1 MRNFKIKKSK
11 KTRLLISLIVIFL
24 IIALVLIYF
33 ATCVNPVIVETSEA
47 KIKSSTSRAVN
58 SAVQTVING
67 TNVYDDIIEIILDD
81 EGKIKLIQVNS
92 LSVNKLSKEI
102 SMVANQN
109 IDLISSQGVTIP
121 LGTLSGI
128 GVFVGLGPDITFRV
142 TAISTIQSKFES
154 EFISAGIN
162 QTNHRIYLNIETTV
176 DLILPTV
183 NKTVIIN
190 SHILICEAILVG
202 EIPSTYLNS
211 DSLDEMLNI
220 IPG

>member
-1 MRNFKIKKSK
+1 MRNFKIKKSR
-11 KTRLLISLIVIFL
+11 KTRLWISLIVIFL
-24 IIALVLIYF
+24 IIALIFIYF
-33 ATCVNPVIVETSEA
+33 AACVNPVIVETSEA

-67 TNVYDDIIEIILDD
+67 TNVYDDIIEIILDA

-102 SMVANQN
+102 SAVANQN

-128 GVFVGLGPDITFRV
+128 GVFVGIGPDITFRV

-162 QTNHRIYLNIETTV
+162 QTNHRIYLNLETTV
-176 DLILPTV
+176 DLIMPTV

-211 DSLDEMLNI
+211 DSLDEMLNL

>member
-211 DSLDEMLNI
+211 DSLDEMLNL

>member
-183 NKTVIIN
+183 NITVIIN

-211 DSLDEMLNI
+211 DSLDEMLNL

>member
-1 MRNFKIKKSK
+1 MRNFKIKKSR
-11 KTRLLISLIVIFL
+11 KTRLWISLIVIFL
-24 IIALVLIYF
+24 IIALIFIYF
-33 ATCVNPVIVETSEA
+33 AACVNPVIVETSEA

-102 SMVANQN
+102 SAVANQN

-128 GVFVGLGPDITFRV
+128 GVFVGIGPDITFRV

-162 QTNHRIYLNIETTV
+162 QTNHRIYLNLETTV
-176 DLILPTV
+176 DLIMPTV
-183 NKTVIIN
+183 NKTAIIN

-211 DSLDEMLNI
+211 DSLDEMLNL

>member
-1 MRNFKIKKSK
+1 MRNFKIKKSR
-11 KTRLLISLIVIFL
+11 KTRLWISLIVVFFF
-24 IIALVLIYF
+24 IALIFIYF
-33 ATCVNPVIVETSEA
+33 AACVNPVIVETSEA
-47 KIKSSTSRAVN
+47 KIKSSTSREVN

-102 SMVANQN
+102 SAVANQN

-128 GVFVGLGPDITFRV
+128 GVFVGIGPDITFRV

-162 QTNHRIYLNIETTV
+162 QTNHRIYLNLETTV
-176 DLILPTV
+176 DLIMPTV

-211 DSLDEMLNI
+211 DSLDEMLNL

>member
-67 TNVYDDIIEIILDD
+67 TNVYDDIIQIILDD

-211 DSLDEMLNI
+211 DSLDEMLNL

>member
-1 MRNFKIKKSK
+1 MRNFKIKKSR
-11 KTRLLISLIVIFL
+11 KTRLWISLIVIFL
-24 IIALVLIYF
+24 IIALIFIYF
-33 ATCVNPVIVETSEA
+33 AACVNPVIVETSEA

-102 SMVANQN
+102 SAVANQN

-128 GVFVGLGPDITFRV
+128 GVFVGIGPDITFRV

-162 QTNHRIYLNIETTV
+162 QTNHRIYLNLETTV
-176 DLILPTV
+176 DLIMPTV

-211 DSLDEMLNI
+211 DSLDEMLNL

>member
-102 SMVANQN
+102 SMLANQN

-211 DSLDEMLNI
+211 DSLDEMLNL

>member
-1 MRNFKIKKSK
+1 MRNFKIKKSR
-11 KTRLLISLIVIFL
+11 KTRLWISLIVIFL
-24 IIALVLIYF
+24 IIALIFIYF
-33 ATCVNPVIVETSEA
+33 AACVNPVIVETSEA
-47 KIKSSTSRAVN
+47 RIKSSTSRAVN

-102 SMVANQN
+102 SAVANQN

-128 GVFVGLGPDITFRV
+128 GVFVGIGPDITFRV

-162 QTNHRIYLNIETTV
+162 QTNHRIYLNLETTV
-176 DLILPTV
+176 DLIMPTV

-211 DSLDEMLNI
+211 DSLDEMLNL

>member
-1 MRNFKIKKSK
+1 MRNFKIKKSR
-11 KTRLLISLIVIFL
+11 KTRLWISLIVVFL
-24 IIALVLIYF
+24 IIALIFIYF
-33 ATCVNPVIVETSEA
+33 AACVNPVIVETSEA

-102 SMVANQN
+102 SAVANQN

-128 GVFVGLGPDITFRV
+128 GVFVGIGPDITFRV

-162 QTNHRIYLNIETTV
+162 QTNHRIYLNLETTV
-176 DLILPTV
+176 DLIMPTV

-211 DSLDEMLNI
+211 DSLDEMLNL